1 MEMVTVATLTTTLKT
16 TDKIVTKEWLK
27 LCWIHVAPRN
37 SATAGLHRGDINM
50 HFTRNTESHRKLS
63 YVYLGY
69 VENV

>member
-37 SATAGLHRGDINM
+37 SATAGLHRTTSICISQE
-50 HFTRNTESHRKLS
+50 TL
-63 YVYLGY
+63 
-69 VENV
+69 

>member
-1 MEMVTVATLTTTLKT
+1 MAETLLNSCR
-16 TDKIVTKEWLK
+16 TKELSN
-27 LCWIHVAPRN
+27 CW
-37 SATAGLHRGDINM
+37 TASDDINM